1 MNDMAQY
8 QMEER
13 GKLKKHYVELA
24 ISLAMQSRW
33 EDAVN
38 VNRNILE
45 LFPND
50 VDAYNRLGR
59 AHTELGRYKDARES
73 YRRAVEIDPNN
84 AIAQKNL
91 AKLGNVSVE
100 AVPVATAEKVD
111 PHLFIAEMGKTG
123 IANLV
128 RPAPKEQLA
137 TIAVGD
143 QVYLKPEGRALL
155 VQNGRGDYL
164 GQVEPRVS
172 QRLIDLMKGGN
183 RYAAAV
189 VSLEDNNVRV
199 ILRETYQDPSQSGK
213 VSFPTKVAESPG
225 VRPYIKESLL
235 KYELEEEEAGEEEY
249 EYGPEGEAEEEEG
262 PEESEFEPEEQLAD

>member
-1 MNDMAQY
+1 MAQY
-8 QMEER
+8 QTEER
-13 GKLKKHYVELA
+13 GKLKKHWVEMA

-33 EDAVN
+33 EDAVK
-38 VNRNILE
+38 VNRDILE

-59 AHTELGRYKDARES
+59 AHTELGHYKEARES
-73 YRRAVEIDPNN
+73 YGRAVEIDPNN

-91 AKLGNVSVE
+91 AKLGNVAIE
-100 AVPVATAEKVD
+100 AAPVATTEKVD

-123 IANLV
+123 VANLV
-128 RPAPKEQLA
+128 RPAPKERLA

-155 VQNGRGDYL
+155 VQNSRGEYL
-164 GQVEPRVS
+164 GQVEPRAS

-183 RYAAAV
+183 RYAAAI

-199 ILRETYQDPSQSGK
+199 ILRETYQDPSQAGK
-213 VSFPTKVAESPG
+213 VSFPTKTADAQG
-225 VRPYIKESLL
+225 IRPYIKETLL
-235 KYELEEEEAGEEEY
+235 KYEFEDEEPSDEDL
-249 EYGPEGEAEEEEG
+249 EYGTDGESEEEEG
-262 PEESEFEPEEQLAD
+262 PEESEFEPEEQVAD